1 MNQQTE
7 LDLQPPRARR
17 SDPKSSHLALVRAA
31 KVQQSHAN
39 IILGG
44 LRKHG
49 PSTAH
54 ELEPRIGLTVV
65 QIDRRIAELR
75 RAGLVRHYVSQG
87 MPVTRTTAAGSTGS
101 VWEATQ

>member
-17 SDPKSSHLALVRAA
+17 SDPKSSHLALVRASKFQA
-31 KVQQSHAN
+31 SHAN
-39 IILGG
+39 MILGG
-44 LRKHG
+44 LRRHG
-49 PSTAH
+49 PATAH
-54 ELEPRIGLTVV
+54 ELEPLIGLTVV

-75 RAGLVRHYVSQG
+75 RAGLVRHYASQG
-87 MPVTRTTAAGSTGS
+87 MPVTRTSASGATGS